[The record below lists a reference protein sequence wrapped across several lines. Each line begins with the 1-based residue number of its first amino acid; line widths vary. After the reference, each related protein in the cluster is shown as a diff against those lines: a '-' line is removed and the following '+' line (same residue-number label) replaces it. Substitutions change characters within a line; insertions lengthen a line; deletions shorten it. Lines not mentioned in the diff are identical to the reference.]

1 MDVGLTPLWI
11 SIKTSLLATFITF
24 FIGIGSAYLVANYR
38 GKWRGL
44 IDSLF
49 TLPLVLPPTV
59 LGFFLL
65 LLFGKNGPMGKLLEM
80 MNTSVIFT
88 WSATVIAAVVVAFP
102 MMYRSSRSAF
112 EQIDND
118 LIAAAK
124 TLGLS
129 NWKIFYKIAIPLAW
143 PGIIGGIVL
152 SFARALGEFGAT
164 LMIAGNIP
172 GKTQT
177 IPLAIFFK
185 VQAMDY
191 KGAMLWVITIVAI
204 SVIMI
209 LILNKWSDKQQK
221 IVGKRG

>member
-1 MDVGLTPLWI
+1 MDAGLTPLWI

-24 FIGIGSAYLVANYR
+24 FLGIGSAYVVANYR

-44 IDSLF
+44 IDSIL

-65 LLFGKNGPMGKLLEM
+65 LLFGKNGPMGKLLALM
-80 MNTSVIFT
+80 DASIIFT
-88 WSATVIAAVVVAFP
+88 WTATVIAGTVVAFP
-102 MMYRSSRSAF
+102 MMYRSARSSF
-112 EQIDND
+112 EQIDSN
-118 LIAAAK
+118 LISAAK

-129 NWKIFYKIAIPLAW
+129 NWEIFYKIAIPLAW
-143 PGIIGGIVL
+143 PGIIGGLVL

-177 IPLAIFFK
+177 MPLAIFFK

-204 SVIMI
+204 SVVMI
-209 LILNKWSDKQQK
+209 LILNKWSDKQQE

>member
-1 MDVGLTPLWI
+1 MDAGLTPLWI
-11 SIKTSLLATFITF
+11 SLKTSLLATFITF
-24 FIGIGSAYLVANYR
+24 FIGIGSAYLVANYN

-65 LLFGKNGPMGKLLEM
+65 LIFGKNGPMGKLLEM
-80 MNTSVIFT
+80 MNTSIIFT

-102 MMYRSSRSAF
+102 MMYRSARSAF
-112 EQIDND
+112 EQIDTN
-118 LIAAAK
+118 LIEAAK

-143 PGIIGGIVL
+143 PGIIGGVVL

-177 IPLAIFFK
+177 MPLAIFFK

-191 KGAMLWVITIVAI
+191 TGAMLWVWTIVAI
-204 SVIMI
+204 SVAMI
-209 LILNKWSDKQQK
+209 LVLNKWSDKQQE

>member
-1 MDVGLTPLWI
+1 MDAGLTPLWI
-11 SIKTSLLATFITF
+11 SLKTSLLATFITF
-24 FIGIGSAYLVANYR
+24 FIGIGSAYLVANYN

-65 LLFGKNGPMGKLLEM
+65 LIFGKNGPMGKLLEM
-80 MNTSVIFT
+80 MNTSIIFT

-102 MMYRSSRSAF
+102 MMYRSARSAF
-112 EQIDND
+112 EQIDTN
-118 LIAAAK
+118 LIEAAK

-129 NWKIFYKIAIPLAW
+129 NWKIFHKIAIPLAW
-143 PGIIGGIVL
+143 PGIIGGVVL

-177 IPLAIFFK
+177 MPLAIFFK

-191 KGAMLWVITIVAI
+191 TGAMLWVWTIVAI
-204 SVIMI
+204 SVAMI
-209 LILNKWSDKQQK
+209 LVLNKWSDKQQE

>member
-1 MDVGLTPLWI
+1 MDAGLTPLWI
-11 SIKTSLLATFITF
+11 SIKTSLLATFIAF
-24 FIGIGSAYLVANYR
+24 FLGIGSAYIVANYR
-38 GKWRGL
+38 GKWRGV
-44 IDSLF
+44 IDSIF

-65 LLFGKNGPMGKLLEM
+65 LLFGKNGPIGKLLALM
-80 MNTSVIFT
+80 DTSIIFT
-88 WSATVIAAVVVAFP
+88 WTATVIAGTVVAFP
-102 MMYRSSRSAF
+102 MMYRSARSSF
-112 EQIDND
+112 EQIDSN
-118 LIAAAK
+118 LISAAK

-177 IPLAIFFK
+177 MPLAIFFK

-191 KGAMLWVITIVAI
+191 KGAMLWVITIVTI
-204 SVIMI
+204 SVVMI
-209 LILNKWSDKQQK
+209 LILNKWSDKQQE
-221 IVGKRG
+221 IIGKRG